1 MHRKA
6 IKALQEER
14 NYPMRVAEL
23 IVEERE
29 SDKGPVLDVSG
40 ELDLTTVAMLRDPLL
55 AQATKVRLSN
65 LIVDLT
71 RVEFIDS
78 AGLALLVEAR
88 KRLASESRTL
98 TLVLSPGRQPERVL
112 RLVRFDTIMRF
123 VYDIDEIASES
134 VPERL

>member
-1 MHRKA
+1 
-6 IKALQEER
+6 
-14 NYPMRVAEL
+14 MRVAEL

-29 SDKGPVLDVSG
+29 SDKGLVLDVSG

-55 AQATKVRLSN
+55 AQAATVRLSN

-98 TLVLSPGRQPERVL
+98 TLILSPGRQPERVL

-123 VYDIDEIASES
+123 VYDLEEIVDDAA
-134 VPERL
+134 PERF